1 MSLDFII
8 EVAILAVVIIQ
19 FIVIIVLLSKNRQ
32 GSQEQVLQ
40 KLLEYDKRLDKNEL
54 NIRDEFGR
62 NREETNKSSKES
74 REELS
79 STLRMVEEKLLAIIT
94 QFTGLVDNKIKSIS
108 DSLESSSKSSREELS
123 NNITNFT
130 GIVDNKMKTIQE
142 FLDSGLKFNREELNK
157 SISVFEEGVTKS
169 ISSFS
174 EILNNELKSVQ
185 DRVNTSTKESREELT
200 FSLKSFEEKSSA
212 KIEALTK
219 DTKDGLEKNRNTVEK
234 KLMEIQE
241 GNEKK
246 LEKMRETV
254 DEKLQKTL
262 EARLGESFKLVSER
276 LELVQKGLG
285 EMQNLASDVGDL
297 KKVMSNVKTKGVLG
311 EYQLEAI
318 LEEILHSSQYGK
330 NVKTRNGSDNHVE
343 FAVKI
348 PSKEDSGKPIWLPI
362 DSKLPTS
369 AYETLVDAYDSGD
382 KKIVEDA
389 RKVFS
394 KTVKNFAKD
403 IHDKYIDPPNT
414 TDFAIMFFPF
424 EGEYAEVVRDPELF
438 EGIRKES
445 KIIITGP
452 STIAALLNALR
463 VGFNSLAVDK
473 NTGIIRDLLS
483 SVKKEFGNFEK
494 VLVKV
499 KDQIDTAST
508 TLEKDVGVRTR
519 AINKALKKVETLP
532 DDTTGQKL
540 LTESSSDFDE
550 AD

>member
-8 EVAILAVVIIQ
+8 ELAILAVLIIQ
-19 FIVIIVLLSKNRQ
+19 FIVIIILLLKNRQ
-32 GSQEQVLQ
+32 GSQEHVLQ
-40 KLLEYDKRLDKNEL
+40 KLVEYDKRLDKNET
-54 NIRDEFGR
+54 NIHDEFGK
-62 NREETNKSSKES
+62 NRDETNKSAKEA

-79 STLRMVEEKLLAIIT
+79 STLKIVEEKLLTTIT
-94 QFTGLVDNKIKSIS
+94 NFTGLVDNKIKSIS
-108 DSLESSSKSSREELS
+108 ESLDLSSKSNREELS
-123 NNITNFT
+123 KNITGFT
-130 GIVDNKMKTIQE
+130 GMVDNKMKTIQE

-169 ISSFS
+169 ISGFS
-174 EILNNELKSVQ
+174 EILNKELTSVQ
-185 DRVNTSTKESREELT
+185 DRVNTSTKESREELSM
-200 FSLKSFEEKSSA
+200 SLKLFEEKSSA
-212 KIEALTK
+212 RIEALTK
-219 DTKDGLEKNRNTVEK
+219 DTKDGLEKNRDTVEK
-234 KLMEIQE
+234 KLTEIQE

-311 EYQLEAI
+311 EYQLGAI
-318 LEEILHSSQYGK
+318 LEEILIHPSQYEK
-330 NVKTRNGSDNHVE
+330 NVKTKIGSDNHVE

-348 PSKEDSGKPIWLPI
+348 PSKEDSSKPIWLPI

-369 AYETLVDAYDSGD
+369 AYEILVDAYDSGD
-382 KKIVEDA
+382 KKSVEDA
-389 RKVFS
+389 RKAFS

-403 IHDKYIDPPNT
+403 IHNKYIDTPNT
-414 TDFAIMFFPF
+414 TDFAIMFLPF

-445 KIIITGP
+445 NIIITGP

-463 VGFNSLAVDK
+463 VGFSSLAVDK
-473 NTGIIRDLLS
+473 NTGIIKDLLS

-499 KDQIDTAST
+499 KNQIDTAST
-508 TLEKDVGVRTR
+508 TLEKDVGVRTK
-519 AINKALKKVETLP
+519 AINRALKKVETLP
-532 DDTTGQKL
+532 DDTNGQKL
-540 LTESSSDFDE
+540 LAEDVSD
-550 AD
+550 